1 MINNREN
8 VLLFEE
14 KVVYLQTKLLD
25 KGTSRRKMV
34 CIHTSAWLI

>member
-14 KVVYLQTKLLD
+14 KVVYLQTKSLD
-25 KGTSRRKMV
+25 WGTSHIKMV
-34 CIHTSAWLI
+34 CVHTSAWLI

>member
-14 KVVYLQTKLLD
+14 KVVYLQTEKF
-25 KGTSRRKMV
+25 GSAYYAV
-34 CIHTSAWLI
+34 VWCAHTNV

>member
-14 KVVYLQTKLLD
+14 KVVYLQTEKLGRAQSVD
-25 KGTSRRKMV
+25 KW
-34 CIHTSAWLI
+34 CAHTSA

>member
-14 KVVYLQTKLLD
+14 KVVYLQTKKFGSAYMLLY
-25 KGTSRRKMV
+25 GVRTRMYS
-34 CIHTSAWLI
+34 

>member
-14 KVVYLQTKLLD
+14 KVVYLQTK
-25 KGTSRRKMV
+25 KFGSAYYAV
-34 CIHTSAWLI
+34 VWCAHTNV